1 MNAKVIITKET
12 YFKDGK
18 KWVLNNE
25 QMEDTGIYTVRRIED
40 SIGFFRRLGGIETLV
55 KGYTCAGY
63 NPVKLTST
71 NPDKTQRTIRT
82 FNYFYNEI

>member
-1 MNAKVIITKET
+1 MKTQITLTKEN

-18 KWVLNNE
+18 KWTLSE
-25 QMEDTGIYTVRRIED
+25 TETELIDLKTVERIED
-40 SIGFFRRLGGIETLV
+40 SVKFFRRLGGTETLV

-71 NPDKTQRTIRT
+71 NPDKTVKTIRK
-82 FNYFYNEI
+82 FKYLYNEI